1 MGVFGTETAPD
12 WMLTMDIQLTYS
24 GDGGE
29 TYHRAGAREP
39 ILKCGARD
47 GPLAR
52 ESGTVYPPSAPFVHG
67 EENEIWLYYHGNN
80 LLHGERT
87 RDGAAPSQGLYLAK
101 IPRDRLVC
109 LKPGD
114 EHEEAVVTTVPL
126 ALSDALRLNVEV
138 QDGGE
143 VYVTLLDAWGSEL
156 AQAAPITTSGL
167 EQPVS
172 WLESAAPGSEFA
184 PQSDG
189 EEKMTWQLHG
199 SVKVRV
205 ALRRASLFAIYH
217 S

>member
-1 MGVFGTETAPD
+1 MSSTPCRRKMPTSRRPRRSRSSPTISTERGASHAACSPARR
-12 WMLTMDIQLTYS
+12 S
-24 GDGGE
+24 
-29 TYHRAGAREP
+29 AGAREP

-143 VYVTLLDAWGSEL
+143 VYVTRQTGRL
-156 AQAAPITTSGL
+156 
-167 EQPVS
+167 
-172 WLESAAPGSEFA
+172 PG
-184 PQSDG
+184 QG
-189 EEKMTWQLHG
+189 NL
-199 SVKVRV
+199 
-205 ALRRASLFAIYH
+205 
-217 S
+217 